1 MANEGAALSCKL
13 RREDLESLKKL
24 PELPR
29 GYAPRAPD
37 IARQLFHSFE
47 ALNNAGFCDKS
58 NPDEALSPNTWAD
71 DEDDPRQ
78 APNSA
83 MAASTRVWMPLA
95 MRDWAINYYKY
106 DSGLRTIHEG

>member
-37 IARQLFHSFE
+37 IARQ
-47 ALNNAGFCDKS
+47 
-58 NPDEALSPNTWAD
+58 
-71 DEDDPRQ
+71 Q
-78 APNSA
+78 AWLDANCPA
-83 MAASTRVWMPLA
+83 PGR
-95 MRDWAINYYKY
+95 
-106 DSGLRTIHEG
+106 